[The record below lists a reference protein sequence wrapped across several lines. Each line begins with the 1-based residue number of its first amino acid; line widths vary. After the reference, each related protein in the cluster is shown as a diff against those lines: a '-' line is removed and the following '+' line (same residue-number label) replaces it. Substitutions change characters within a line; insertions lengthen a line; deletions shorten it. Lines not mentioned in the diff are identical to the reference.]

1 MDTQPRAEDEQSP
14 QDEMLPQ
21 EQTAL
26 EESQADTIE
35 QDLAAAEA
43 KLDIAEDGA
52 VAHPEES
59 GDAAVSGPDASESE
73 LEAAALAEEE
83 LVAVSTADED
93 TAGTDE
99 VPMMELDEPA
109 IEAELDEPPLE
120 ASVQP
125 ELSPSEITAIE
136 QPVETA
142 ALEQEAA
149 SAADAPPAIAEGISE
164 TEFAQMVDDA
174 LETVGGILLFKMRVD
189 EDGKEKHVAAAS
201 IGDGARRQYLLLSLP
216 VAGGKLKVES
226 AARSN
231 SPVAKLAEAYVG
243 VVEAFCAAA

>member
-14 QDEMLPQ
+14 QHEMLSE
-21 EQTAL
+21 EQTAP
-26 EESQADTIE
+26 EESQAIE

-43 KLDIAEDGA
+43 KLDTAEDGA
-52 VAHPEES
+52 VALPEEV
-59 GDAAVSGPDASESE
+59 GDVAVSGPGASEGE
-73 LEAAALAEEE
+73 LEATATEDEESI
-83 LVAVSTADED
+83 VASTADED
-93 TAGTDE
+93 TAGE
-99 VPMMELDEPA
+99 VPIMELDVP
-109 IEAELDEPPLE
+109 LLE

-142 ALEQEAA
+142 VLEQEAA
-149 SAADAPPAIAEGISE
+149 VPADAPPAVAEGISE
-164 TEFAQMVDDA
+164 TEFARMVDDA

-189 EDGKEKHVAAAS
+189 EDGEEKHVAAAS

>member
-14 QDEMLPQ
+14 QHEMLSQ

-26 EESQADTIE
+26 EESQAIE

-43 KLDIAEDGA
+43 KLDTAEDGA
-52 VAHPEES
+52 VALPEEV
-59 GDAAVSGPDASESE
+59 GDVAVSGPGASEGE
-73 LEAAALAEEE
+73 LEATATEDEEPI
-83 LVAVSTADED
+83 AVSTADED
-93 TAGTDE
+93 TADTDE
-99 VPMMELDEPA
+99 VPIMELDEP
-109 IEAELDEPPLE
+109 LLE

-142 ALEQEAA
+142 VLEQEAA
-149 SAADAPPAIAEGISE
+149 VPADAPPAVAEGISE

-189 EDGKEKHVAAAS
+189 EDGEEKHVAAAS

-231 SPVAKLAEAYVG
+231 SHVAKLAEAYVG

>member
-14 QDEMLPQ
+14 QQEMLSQ

-43 KLDIAEDGA
+43 KLDTAEEGAIAL
-52 VAHPEES
+52 PEEI
-59 GDAAVSGPDASESE
+59 GAAAVSDPDASEGE
-73 LEAAALAEEE
+73 LEATATEDEEPI
-83 LVAVSTADED
+83 AVSTADED

-99 VPMMELDEPA
+99 VPAMELEEPA

-142 ALEQEAA
+142 VLEQEAA
-149 SAADAPPAIAEGISE
+149 AGTEAPTAIAEGISE

-189 EDGKEKHVAAAS
+189 EDGEEKHVAATS